1 MKIKRYMGKNTQE
14 ALLKVKMDLGNN
26 AIILNTKKVRQK
38 GIKKYFSKPMI
49 EIMAAIDDDTSKLR
63 ERELTKIE
71 PVQQETA
78 NSKNILSQKEE
89 KISELEN
96 KVSNIEKLLDRILNI
111 VKTDNDSKSNEFG
124 DKEDNGN
131 AENGSQLPQIFQLLY
146 NNLLKNEVDEDIAKK
161 IIDQV
166 AKRSSSRNINDASL
180 VMHSVIASM
189 LGKAEPISL
198 RKDGKPTVIL
208 FVGPTGVG
216 KTTTLAK
223 LAATFMLS
231 NNKKV
236 GLITA
241 DTYRIAAVD
250 QLKTYAEI
258 LGIPISVAYSV
269 LEITNEIQK
278 YSDKDVILVDTAGC
292 SYRDKQKFDEL
303 KKLVAACNADSIFL
317 VLSSTVSSKNCKD
330 IIKNYD
336 FIPNYKLI
344 FTKVDE
350 TPVYGSIL
358 NTKCY
363 SNKSLSYITNGQNVP
378 DDIEIANIDRLSKNL
393 LGNLS

>member
-38 GIKKYFSKPMI
+38 GIFKYFSAPMI
-49 EIMAAIDDDTSKLR
+49 EVMAAIDDDNSRSR
-63 ERELTKIE
+63 EKEIVRVENS
-71 PVQQETA
+71 QNETA
-78 NSKNILSQKEE
+78 SSKNILSQKEE
-89 KISELEN
+89 KITELEN
-96 KVSNIEKLLDRILNI
+96 KVSNIENLLDKILSA
-111 VKTDNDSKSNEFG
+111 VKFEGKNADNVK
-124 DKEDNGN
+124 KEDEG
-131 AENGSQLPQIFQLLY
+131 LPQVFQLLY
-146 NNLLKNEVDEDIAKK
+146 NNLIKNEVDEEIAKK
-161 IIDQV
+161 IIDQML
-166 AKRSSSRNINDASL
+166 KTTSTRSIQDASQVL
-180 VMHSVIASM
+180 HSIICSL
-189 LGKAEPISL
+189 LGRVEPIVL
-198 RKDGKPTVIL
+198 RNDGKPTVVV

-269 LEITNEIQK
+269 VEISNEIQK
-278 YSDKDVILVDTAGC
+278 YSDKDIILIDTAGC

-303 KKLVAACNADSIFL
+303 KKLVAASHADHIFL
-317 VLSSTVSSKNCKD
+317 VVSTSVSSKNCKEV
-330 IIKNYD
+330 IKNYD
-336 FIPNYKLI
+336 FIQNYKLI
-344 FTKVDE
+344 FTKLDE

-393 LGNLS
+393 LGSIS

>member
-38 GIKKYFSKPMI
+38 GIKKYFASPLI
-49 EIMAAIDDDTSKLR
+49 EIMAAIDDDNAKSR
-63 ERELTKIE
+63 EHELTKIE
-71 PVQQETA
+71 AAPVISPA
-78 NSKNILSQKEE
+78 NKNILSQKEE

-96 KVSNIEKLLDRILNI
+96 KVSNIEHLLDRVLSI
-111 VKTDNDSKSNEFG
+111 VKSDNKVEEVPTNIEA
-124 DKEDNGN
+124 NN
-131 AENGSQLPQIFQLLY
+131 NQLPQIFQLLY
-146 NNLLKNEVDEDIAKK
+146 NNLLKNEVDENIAKQ

-166 AKRSSSRNINDASL
+166 SKRSNSASINDASL
-180 VMHSVIASM
+180 VMHSVISSM
-189 LGKAEPISL
+189 LGKAEPIYM

-223 LAATFMLS
+223 LAASFMLS
-231 NNKKV
+231 SNKKV

-269 LEITNEIQK
+269 VEISNEIQK
-278 YSDKDVILVDTAGC
+278 YNDKDVILIDTAGC
-292 SYRDKQKFDEL
+292 SYRDKLKFDEL
-303 KKLVAACNADSIFL
+303 KKLIKACNADNTFL

-330 IIKNYD
+330 IIKNYE
-336 FIPNYKLI
+336 FIPNYRLI
-344 FTKVDE
+344 FTKLDE
-350 TPVYGSIL
+350 TPVYGNIL
-358 NTKCY
+358 NTRCY
-363 SNKSLSYITNGQNVP
+363 SNRNLSYITNGQNVP
-378 DDIEIANIDRLSKNL
+378 DDIEIANIERLSKNL
-393 LGNLS
+393 LGTMS

>member
-38 GIKKYFSKPMI
+38 GIKKYFTKPMI
-49 EIMAAIDDDTSKLR
+49 EIMAAIDDDNAKAR
-63 ERELTKIE
+63 ERELSKTGAFYPE
-71 PVQQETA
+71 NVNT
-78 NSKNILSQKEE
+78 KNILSQKEE
-89 KISELEN
+89 KIVELEN
-96 KVSNIEKLLDRILNI
+96 KVSNIESMLQRVLNT
-111 VKTDNDSKSNEFG
+111 VKTDSKSIEAVKKNG
-124 DKEDNGN
+124 DEARQTE
-131 AENGSQLPQIFQLLY
+131 AEKLPQIFQLLY
-146 NNLLKNEVDEDIAKK
+146 GNLLKNEVDEEIARK

-166 AKRSSSRNINDASL
+166 ARKSDSRNINDASL

-189 LGKAEPISL
+189 FGKAEPIAL

-231 NNKKV
+231 ANKKV

-269 LEITNEIQK
+269 MEITNEIQK

-303 KKLVAACNADSIFL
+303 KKLVAASNADSIFL
-317 VLSSTVSSKNCKD
+317 VLSSTVSSKNSRE
-330 IIKNYD
+330 IIRNYE
-336 FIPNYKLI
+336 FIPNYRLI
-344 FTKVDE
+344 FTKLDE
-350 TPVYGSIL
+350 TPVYGNIL
-358 NTKCY
+358 NTKCF

-378 DDIEIANIDRLSKNL
+378 DDIEIVNIDRLSKNL
-393 LGNLS
+393 LGNMS